1 MAIRTIREMG
11 DPILDKVSK
20 EVKEMTPRL
29 KELIGDMWDTMH
41 DQQGVGL
48 AAVQVGILKRVFI
61 VETSDEEKYTFINP
75 VITLK
80 EGEQTDYEGCLS
92 VPGKVGEV
100 TRPSH
105 VVVEA
110 LDENMKPFTVEG
122 NELLARAICHE
133 YDHLDGKLYVDLVEG
148 ELMDA
153 ADLHSEEDEEEEE

>member
-1 MAIRTIREMG
+1 MAIRTIREKG

-153 ADLHSEEDEEEEE
+153 ADLHSEDDEEEEE